1 MRRSNKWKQITI
13 IALSLLASAITPPL
27 NGRSNESQK
36 PVWKLRQRFGR
47 RLWEH
52 IDKMSYHKI
61 KAEFE
66 VGDLVHLEAY
76 NIDIYTNDN
85 KKLAVVISGPN
96 YGKSMTYQDWEVL
109 DEPMYDILC
118 EGRVQ
123 TNIPQRFMEKVTK
136 K

>member
-1 MRRSNKWKQITI
+1 
-13 IALSLLASAITPPL
+13 
-27 NGRSNESQK
+27 
-36 PVWKLRQRFGR
+36 
-47 RLWEH
+47 
-52 IDKMSYHKI
+52 MSHHKI

-85 KKLAVVISGPN
+85 KKLAVIITGPN